1 MNSRPGRPPQKA
13 DGPTTLSLR
22 IPAEIKNY
30 LIDTSEALDMS
41 ITEYLISLVRR
52 DAGETISDAT

>member
-1 MNSRPGRPPQKA
+1 MNARPGRPPHRATQ
-13 DGPTTLSLR
+13 PTTLSLR

>member
-1 MNSRPGRPPQKA
+1 MNARPGRPPHRA

-22 IPAEIKNY
+22 IPPDIKNY

-41 ITEYLISLVRR
+41 ITEYLITLIRR
-52 DAGETISDAT
+52 DAGEPITDAT